1 MSKYKKKSFAN
12 RSIKTYSLLSRKSK
26 VNIKDFAQAFTPAK
40 SFDRFMNSIPEI
52 QAGKEFKEFVSL
64 TRQAR
69 EKGKSIIFAMG
80 SHVIKVGLSP
90 VIIDLMENGWITAL
104 AMNGSG
110 IIHDFEI
117 AFSGSTSEYVE
128 DQIRDG
134 QFGMAHETGEMLN
147 DAICSG
153 REAELGLGEA
163 VGRMISD
170 SSFPHKD
177 LSLLSVAYRLNIPVT
192 VHVAIGTDTIH
203 FHPNADGGAIG
214 ETSLRDFYLFCS
226 LLEDLEGGGVYIN
239 AGSAVLLPEVFL
251 KGVSLLR
258 NRGVILEDFTT
269 AVFDFM
275 MHYRPFQNVVKRPLG
290 KNGRGFYFIGHH
302 EIMIPFLA
310 ALLKCGSIQ
319 Q

>member
-1 MSKYKKKSFAN
+1 VAVRLEGNHILRERQYIELVVLFGGLEF
-12 RSIKTYSLLSRKSK
+12 LLGGVHYGVEHLHHRAHLGFRHNVFSR
-26 VNIKDFAQAFTPAK
+26 VKDPAERY
-40 SFDRFMNSIPEI
+40 DLEI
-52 QAGKEFKEFVSL
+52 
-64 TRQAR
+64 
-69 EKGKSIIFAMG
+69 
-80 SHVIKVGLSP
+80 SH
-90 VIIDLMENGWITAL
+90 
-104 AMNGSG
+104 
-110 IIHDFEI
+110 
-117 AFSGSTSEYVE
+117 
-128 DQIRDG
+128 
-134 QFGMAHETGEMLN
+134 
-147 DAICSG
+147 G

-302 EIMIPFLA
+302 EIMIPLLA
-310 ALLKCGSIQ
+310 ASLRSLPSNK
-319 Q
+319 